1 MPHLSSLIVCEKII
15 LDQLGKPTLIA
26 LFQKLSAT
34 VPDGQE
40 MPKEAVAATG
50 WAIFSEWFFTED
62 ELSKT
67 VDQVSEVLLPDG
79 SPSPIKGRVTLKEL
93 SPLGQGTRVFVNI
106 VGIPVSQTG
115 VLTINVWLECN
126 SERISDVFSYPI
138 QIEHTNKP
146 PEPNDGGSFVHAFAP
161 GPKA

>member
-26 LFQKLSAT
+26 LFQKMSAT
-34 VPDGQE
+34 VPDGQTI
-40 MPKEAVAATG
+40 PKDAVAGTS
-50 WAIFSEWFFTED
+50 WAVFSEWFFTAD

-67 VDQVSEVLLPDG
+67 FDQVNEVLLPDG
-79 SPSPIKGRVTLKEL
+79 SLSPIKGRVTIKQM

-106 VGIPVSQTG
+106 VGLPISQVG
-115 VLTINVWLECN
+115 VLVVNVWLECD
-126 SERISDVFSYPI
+126 SDRVTDIFSYPL

-146 PEPNDGGSFVHAFAP
+146 PEPNDGGSFIHAFVP
-161 GPKA
+161 TPKV

>member
-15 LDQLGKPTLIA
+15 QDQLGKPTLIA
-26 LFQKLSAT
+26 LFQKISAM

-40 MPKEAVAATG
+40 MPKEAIAATN
-50 WAIFSEWFFTED
+50 WAVFSEWFFTVD

-67 VDQVSEVLLPDG
+67 FDQVFEVLLPDG
-79 SPSPIKGRVTLKEL
+79 SPSVIKGRATIKQL

-106 VGIPVSQTG
+106 TGIPIFQAG
-115 VLTINVWLECN
+115 VLIANVWLECG
-126 SERISDVFSYPI
+126 SDRVTDTFSYPI

-146 PEPNDGGSFVHAFAP
+146 PEPNDGGSFIQAF
-161 GPKA
+161 GNKA